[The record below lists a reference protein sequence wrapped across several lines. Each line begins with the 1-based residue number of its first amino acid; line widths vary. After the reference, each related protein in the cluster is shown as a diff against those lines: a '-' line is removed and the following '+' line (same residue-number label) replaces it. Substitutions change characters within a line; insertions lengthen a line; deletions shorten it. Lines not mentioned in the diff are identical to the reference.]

1 MKKVIFLIL
10 ILALGYYAFF
20 MRDDKVDV
28 NTNDNTTGETFR
40 PDPSNATFAF
50 DEGPITLSQG
60 RSESDNEEVSILDDR
75 AFGDINADGKEDS
88 VILLARSGGGSGVFV
103 YAAAYL
109 SGPVNYKGTNA
120 VFLGDRI
127 APQSISIAN
136 GAVTV
141 RFLDRRDD
149 EPYAAEPTVP
159 TAKVFVYQGGELV
172 EK

>member
-103 YAAAYL
+103 YAAAYV
-109 SGPVNYKGTNA
+109 SGP
-120 VFLGDRI
+120 
-127 APQSISIAN
+127 
-136 GAVTV
+136 TV
-141 RFLDRRDD
+141 SLRNQF
-149 EPYAAEPTVP
+149 P
-159 TAKVFVYQGGELV
+159 
-172 EK
+172 